1 MNKNL
6 VRVGLL
12 GLALLAFP
20 AIASAQ
26 APVTIN
32 AVITASLDIGADC
45 DGASSTTVT
54 LVWNGL
60 TKFADGSCQFVT
72 VSWLQAAGIQMRTTA
87 TLTAAL
93 TDAGI
98 PATIPAANHL
108 VKIIASGNAWNGDI
122 TQVTAYT
129 ALSAPVNIWEELV
142 DLGDQNRSDIFQVD
156 FRMDGSALATLD
168 PGTYTG
174 TVTLSVSTF

>member
-32 AVITASLDIGADC
+32 AVITATLDVGADC
-45 DGASSTTVT
+45 DGASGTTVT
-54 LVWNGL
+54 LVWDGL

-72 VSWLQAAGIQMRTTA
+72 ISWLQALGTNMRTTA

-93 TDAGI
+93 TDVT
-98 PATIPAANHL
+98 TIPDANHL

-122 TQVTAYT
+122 IQVTAYT
-129 ALSAPVNIWEELV
+129 ALTSPVNIWEEAV
-142 DLGDQNRSDIFQVD
+142 GAGEQNRSDTFQVD
-156 FRMDGSALATLD
+156 FRMDASALTTLD

-174 TVTLSVSTF
+174 TVTLSVATF

>member
-1 MNKNL
+1 MKKNL
-6 VRVGLL
+6 LCVGLL

-20 AIASAQ
+20 AASYAQ

-32 AVITASLDIGADC
+32 AIIAASLDITADC
-45 DGASSTTVT
+45 DGAAGTTVT
-54 LVWNGL
+54 LTWDPL
-60 TKFADGSCQFVT
+60 TKFADGSCLFIT
-72 VSWLQAAGIQMRTTA
+72 VDWLQALGTNLRTTA

-108 VKIIASGNAWNGDI
+108 LKIIASGNAWNGDT

-129 ALSAPVNIWEELV
+129 ALSAPVNIWEEAV
-142 DLGDQNRSDIFQVD
+142 GASEQNRSDTFQVD
-156 FRMDGSALATLD
+156 FRMDASALADLN

-174 TVTLSVSTF
+174 TVTLSVATF